1 MLKGAT
7 PGRLYIHMYIYNKEN
22 NLMKLIIIMNALV
35 LYLQCD
41 LRHGAYFVIWGHPC
55 FSPLNVVN

>member
-7 PGRLYIHMYIYNKEN
+7 PDIYIYIYQEN
-22 NLMKLIIIMNALV
+22 NLMKLIIIMNAVV
-35 LYLQCD
+35 LSLQCD
-41 LRHGAYFVIWGHPC
+41 LCHGAYFVIWRYPC

>member
-7 PGRLYIHMYIYNKEN
+7 PDIYIYIYIYQEN
-22 NLMKLIIIMNALV
+22 NLMKLIIIMNAVV

-41 LRHGAYFVIWGHPC
+41 LCHGTYFVICRHPC